1 MHFSKADDMNI
12 EPALKA
18 LAAAL
23 HGEGPAVELSAGPA
37 GDPVVTLVETPG
49 IEDAA
54 VVVRTSGSTGDPKA
68 TVLTVDA
75 LAASSMAT
83 AFALKGEGQWLL
95 ALPAQY
101 VAGVQVL
108 VRSLFAGTRPW
119 AMDLSGGFTADAFT
133 AAALELTD
141 KIRFTSLVPTQLQRL
156 LDNPSADTLAVLRRF
171 NGILLGGGPAPAALL
186 DAARDA
192 GIRVV
197 TTYGAAETCGGCVY
211 DGFPLEGV
219 AVRIAE
225 DGRIHLG
232 GATLAAGYLDAP
244 GLTAEAF
251 TDEDGDRWY
260 RTNDLGTLDSD
271 GRLTVLGRADDVI
284 ITGGIKVSAAHVQE
298 ELEKFD
304 GVAAAFVAGVRSA
317 TWGQAVAA
325 YVAVEGGSSSDAPA
339 GASSGTTSGASA
351 AGGSGADGGSRGS
364 SGAGGGSGSDGR
376 SDGSNGAA
384 LAEEWHRTLG
394 LLAPKTVL
402 PASELIMLPNGKPD
416 RLAMI
421 ERLNALHQ
429 GK

>member
-1 MHFSKADDMNI
+1 
-12 EPALKA
+12 
-18 LAAAL
+18 
-23 HGEGPAVELSAGPA
+23 
-37 GDPVVTLVETPG
+37 
-49 IEDAA
+49 
-54 VVVRTSGSTGDPKA
+54 
-68 TVLTVDA
+68 
-75 LAASSMAT
+75 
-83 AFALKGEGQWLL
+83 
-95 ALPAQY
+95 
-101 VAGVQVL
+101 
-108 VRSLFAGTRPW
+108 
-119 AMDLSGGFTADAFT
+119 
-133 AAALELTD
+133 
-141 KIRFTSLVPTQLQRL
+141 
-156 LDNPSADTLAVLRRF
+156 
-171 NGILLGGGPAPAALL
+171 
-186 DAARDA
+186 
-192 GIRVV
+192 VV

-211 DGFPLEGV
+211 GGFPLEGV
-219 AVRIAE
+219 AVRLAE

-284 ITGGIKVSAAHVQE
+284 ITGGVKVSAAHVQE

-325 YVAVEGGSSSDAPA
+325 YVAVDGGSSSEAPA
-339 GASSGTTSGASA
+339 GASSGASSGAS
-351 AGGSGADGGSRGS
+351 
-364 SGAGGGSGSDGR
+364 AGGGSGSDGG
-376 SDGSNGAA
+376 SGADGTNGAA

>member
-1 MHFSKADDMNI
+1 MNI

-23 HGEGPAVELSAGPA
+23 HGEGPAVELSAGPD
-37 GDPVVTLVETPG
+37 GDPVVSLVENTG
-49 IEDAA
+49 VEGAA
-54 VVVRTSGSTGDPKA
+54 VVVRTSGSTGTPKA

-95 ALPAQY
+95 ALPVQY

-119 AMDLSGGFTADAFT
+119 AMDLSNGFTVDGFT
-133 AAALELTD
+133 AAAQELTD
-141 KIRFTSLVPTQLQRL
+141 NIRFTSLVPTQLQRL
-156 LDNPSADTLAVLRRF
+156 LANPTAATLTVLRRF

-192 GIRVV
+192 GIRVIA
-197 TTYGAAETCGGCVY
+197 TYGAAETCGGCVY
-211 DGFPLEGV
+211 DGFPLEGA
-219 AVRIAE
+219 AVRLAE

-232 GATLAAGYLDAP
+232 GATLAAGYLNAP

-251 TDEDGDRWY
+251 TDEEGVRWY
-260 RTNDLGTLDSD
+260 RTNDLGTLDAD

-304 GVAAAFVAGVRSA
+304 GVKAAFVAGVQSA
-317 TWGQAVAA
+317 KWGQAVAA
-325 YVAVEGGSSSDAPA
+325 YVAVSGSSS
-339 GASSGTTSGASA
+339 GA
-351 AGGSGADGGSRGS
+351 ADG
-364 SGAGGGSGSDGR
+364 AH
-376 SDGSNGAA
+376 GAA

-402 PASELIMLPNGKPD
+402 PASDLIMLPNGKPD

-421 ERLNALHQ
+421 ERLHALHQ